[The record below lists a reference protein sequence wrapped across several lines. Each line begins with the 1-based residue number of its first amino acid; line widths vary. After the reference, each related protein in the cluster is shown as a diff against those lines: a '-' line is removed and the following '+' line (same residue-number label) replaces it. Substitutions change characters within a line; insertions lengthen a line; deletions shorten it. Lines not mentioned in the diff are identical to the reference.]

1 MIAFMAHDEGYVDIQ
16 VSAHLLMVGN
26 NIIEEIMTKNLRLE
40 RHGPSKTTGK
50 WRVQN
55 KEKKSSWN

>member
-26 NIIEEIMTKNLRLE
+26 NIIEEIIMTKNLRLE

-55 KEKKSSWN
+55 